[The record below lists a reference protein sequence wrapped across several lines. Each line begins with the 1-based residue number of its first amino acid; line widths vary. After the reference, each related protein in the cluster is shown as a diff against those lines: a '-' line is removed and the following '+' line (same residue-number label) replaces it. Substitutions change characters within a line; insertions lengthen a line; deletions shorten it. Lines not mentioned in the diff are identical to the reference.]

1 MKDPATMD
9 AMTKL
14 GAEPMAT
21 TAAEYTAVINR
32 DWKAFGEAIRVSGIT
47 PN

>member
-1 MKDPATMD
+1 
-9 AMTKL
+9 MTRL
-14 GAEPMAT
+14 GAEPT
-21 TAAEYTAVINR
+21 TSTAAEFAEVIKR